1 MRIKDEANNL
11 AKELGTDLELC
22 ENLSKVSVVYKDSAD
37 ANKMEQ
43 KISSLLSDENIST
56 VAEKALNSCKTVI
69 VKEDGEK
76 SVRVIFDGYFK

>member
-1 MRIKDEANNL
+1 
-11 AKELGTDLELC
+11 
-22 ENLSKVSVVYKDSAD
+22 
-37 ANKMEQ
+37 MEQ

-69 VKEDGEK
+69 VKGEDGEK